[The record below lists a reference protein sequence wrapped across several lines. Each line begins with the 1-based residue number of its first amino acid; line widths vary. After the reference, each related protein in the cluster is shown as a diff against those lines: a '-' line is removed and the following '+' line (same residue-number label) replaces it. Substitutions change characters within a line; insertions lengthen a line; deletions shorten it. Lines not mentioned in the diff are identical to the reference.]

1 MIDIATWRARIGL
14 YSVRAGPSGRRTKV
28 LLPLPSDG
36 TADWSLLSTNTVE
49 QVATSMVGQLVETA
63 GEWY

>member
-14 YSVRAGPSGRRTKV
+14 YHARAGPSGRRAKE
-28 LLPLPSDG
+28 LLPLASDG
-36 TADWSLLSTNTVE
+36 AADWSLLSTITVE
-49 QVATSMVGQLVETA
+49 HVVQLVKTA